1 MAEPEPS
8 SEPSASEGTFIS
20 HLLEL
25 RNRLLY
31 AVMGV
36 GVVFIALLPFSNE
49 VYVFIAQPLM
59 SQLPR
64 GASMIATD
72 IASPFMTPIRLVF
85 IVSLVAAVPWVLY
98 QVWAF
103 VAPGL
108 YHHERRLVVP
118 LLVSSTGLFYGGMA
132 FAYFLVFPAVFQFLI
147 ATTPP
152 GLTVMTDIKSYL
164 DFVFGM
170 FIAFGV
176 AFEVPVA
183 VVLLAHMGIVNPEA
197 LAQKRPYVFLGVF
210 VVAAVLTPPD
220 VFSQVAL
227 GLPMYGLFEVGL
239 LVARRLHK
247 QRQASEAVRDD

>member
-1 MAEPEPS
+1 MAKPGQQKKPD
-8 SEPSASEGTFIS
+8 ASDGTFVS

-31 AVMGV
+31 AVLGI
-36 GVVFIALLPFSNE
+36 GVVFLALLPFSNE
-49 VYVFIAQPLM
+49 VYVFVAQPLM
-59 SQLPR
+59 AQLPK
-64 GASMIATD
+64 GATMIATD
-72 IASPFMTPIRLVF
+72 ISSPFMTPIRLVF

-98 QVWAF
+98 QIWAF

-108 YHHERRLVVP
+108 YHRERRLVMP
-118 LLVSSTGLFYGGMA
+118 LLVSSTALFYGGMA
-132 FAYFLVFPAVFQFLI
+132 FAYYVVFPAVFQFFI

-152 GLTVMTDIKSYL
+152 GVTVMTDIKSYL

-183 VVLLAHMGIVNPEA
+183 VVLLVHLGVINPET
-197 LAQKRPYVFLGVF
+197 LAEKRPYVFLGVF

-227 GLPMYGLFEVGL
+227 GLPMYALFEAGL
-239 LVARRLHK
+239 LIARRMYRRK
-247 QRQASEAVRDD
+247 QATREAED